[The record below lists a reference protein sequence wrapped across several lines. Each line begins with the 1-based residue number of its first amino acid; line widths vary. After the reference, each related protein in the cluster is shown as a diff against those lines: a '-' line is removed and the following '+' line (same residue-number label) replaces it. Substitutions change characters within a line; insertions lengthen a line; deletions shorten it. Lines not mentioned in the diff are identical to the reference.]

1 MATKKATITVVDT
14 IAPEEVHN
22 ADTAKAKL
30 LELIEAKASDML
42 RGPDRVN
49 DPKTVEAIAT
59 LYNAIK

>member
-1 MATKKATITVVDT
+1 MAAKKTTEAVVT
-14 IAPEEVHN
+14 EEAHN

-30 LELIEAKASDML
+30 FELIEAKASDML

-49 DPKTVEAIAT
+49 DPKTIEAIAT

>member
-1 MATKKATITVVDT
+1 MAARKTTPEAVVT
-14 IAPEEVHN
+14 EEVHN

-30 LELIEAKASDML
+30 FELIEAKASDML

-49 DPKTVEAIAT
+49 DPKTIEAIAT